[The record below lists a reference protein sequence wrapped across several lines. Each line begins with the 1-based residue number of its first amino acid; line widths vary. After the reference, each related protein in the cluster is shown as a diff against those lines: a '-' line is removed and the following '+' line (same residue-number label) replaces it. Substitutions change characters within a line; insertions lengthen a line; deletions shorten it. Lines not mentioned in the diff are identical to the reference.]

1 MKAFE
6 SACEALKNGGV
17 IIHATE
23 AVFGLAGS
31 MYDLGAF
38 KKLSRLK
45 NRPFTKKFI
54 ILVSDLNSASDLV
67 DINVEAKA
75 EIISSWPGPN
85 TWILPA
91 TDATPRWLV
100 DSSGLLAIRVTAHS
114 QCREIINQVGPILS
128 TSANRAGGVPP
139 KSLEGARGIFKNEV
153 DFYLDGLLGGLE
165 TVTAIKNGLTGQ
177 ILRN

>member
-1 MKAFE
+1 MDFIK
-6 SACEALKNGGV
+6 SACEVLKNGGV

-38 KKLSRLK
+38 KKLLRLK
-45 NRPFTKKFI
+45 DRPFSKKFI
-54 ILVSDLNSASDLV
+54 VMVSDIESASYLV
-67 DINVEAKA
+67 DINVDAKA
-75 EIISSWPGPN
+75 EIVASWPGPN
-85 TWILPA
+85 TWILRA
-91 TDATPRWLV
+91 NDLTPRWLV

-114 QCREIINQVGPILS
+114 QCCEIIDQVGPILS
-128 TSANRAGGVPP
+128 TSANRAGATPP

>member
-1 MKAFE
+1 MKSFK

-38 KKLSRLK
+38 KKLLRLK

-54 ILVSDLNSASDLV
+54 ILVSDLNGASDLV
-67 DINVEAKA
+67 DINVDAKA
-75 EIISSWPGPN
+75 EIVSSWPGPN
-85 TWILPA
+85 TWILRA
-91 TDATPRWLV
+91 NDSTPRWLV
-100 DSSGLLAIRVTAHS
+100 DSSGLLAVRVTAHS
-114 QCREIINQVGPILS
+114 QCREIIGQVGPILS
-128 TSANRAGGVPP
+128 TSANRTGDAPP
-139 KSLEGARGIFKNEV
+139 KSVKEARGIFKNEV
-153 DFYLDGLLGGLE
+153 DFYLDGPLGGLE
-165 TVTAIKNGLTGQ
+165 RVSVIKNGLTGQ

>member
-1 MKAFE
+1 MDSIK
-6 SACEALKNGGV
+6 SGCEILKNGGV

-38 KKLSRLK
+38 KRLLSLK
-45 NRPFTKKFI
+45 DRPLTKKFI
-54 ILVSDLNSASDLV
+54 IMVSDIKSASDLV

-75 EIISSWPGPN
+75 EIVSSWPGPN
-85 TWILPA
+85 TWILRA
-91 TDATPRWLV
+91 NDSAPRWLV

-114 QCREIINQVGPILS
+114 QCCEIIEQVGPILS
-128 TSANRAGGVPP
+128 TSANRAGDTPP
-139 KSLEGARGIFKNEV
+139 KSLERARTIFSNEV
-153 DFYLDGLLGGLE
+153 DFYLDGPLGGLE
-165 TVTAIKNGLTGQ
+165 TVTVIRNGLTGQ